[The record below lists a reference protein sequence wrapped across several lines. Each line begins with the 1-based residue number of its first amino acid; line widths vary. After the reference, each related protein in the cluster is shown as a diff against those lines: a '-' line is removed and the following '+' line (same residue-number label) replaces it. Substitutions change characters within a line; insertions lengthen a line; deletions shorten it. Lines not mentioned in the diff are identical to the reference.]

1 MKEKKL
7 ILTARVLSMV
17 FTPLYLSLVG
27 IIALFTLSYL
37 NQLPTAYKLTV
48 LTLVY
53 IFTILLPTVQI
64 RFYRN
69 YHGWTLIQLS
79 NKERRIVPYL
89 ISVTSYMVCSYIMQR
104 LNFPHFISSILIA
117 ALMIQCVC
125 TIINVFWKIS
135 THTAAIGGVTGALMA
150 FAFFFGFNPIGW
162 LCIVLLLAGMVGT
175 SRIIL
180 RQHTLAQVTVGFIV
194 GVICAFPIILFW

>member
-53 IFTILLPTVQI
+53 IFTILLPTVLI

-117 ALMIQCVC
+117 ALMIQ
-125 TIINVFWKIS
+125 
-135 THTAAIGGVTGALMA
+135 
-150 FAFFFGFNPIGW
+150 
-162 LCIVLLLAGMVGT
+162 
-175 SRIIL
+175 
-180 RQHTLAQVTVGFIV
+180 
-194 GVICAFPIILFW
+194 